1 MTANAM
7 RTGSNSC
14 ERALFARERA
24 FFVRIVMLRLMF
36 GGFFDVLHCMHQMA
50 VRNHGMMRCFIE
62 ISSPVK
68 LRGHALVFRG
78 VLQQFRGFQ
87 MMIDAFLRHGL
98 G

>member
-14 ERALFARERA
+14 ERALFPRERA
-24 FFVRIVMLRLMF
+24 FFVRIVMLSLVF
-36 GGFFDVLHCMHQMA
+36 GGFFDVLHRMHQMA
-50 VRNHGMMRCFIE
+50 VGNHGVMRCFIE
-62 ISSPVK
+62 FSSPVK

-78 VLQQFRGFQ
+78 VLQELRRFQ

-98 G
+98 E